1 MFFKDRHALRATYGI
16 LTSVLLFLVVFL
28 AGPVLS
34 VENSESAKNLVPTL
48 LANPDVRVSLANK
61 ILDQISKDSSD
72 KQINLI
78 IRVGRPLL
86 VPAIS
91 ANLSSPA
98 TIVELQNDVEL
109 GYRFVTTNES
119 ITTIPIKPLFA
130 SLLAAMGKVD
140 PLFKNSKKTLKDV
153 KPITLTRDRNTAKI
167 GTWLS
172 YARAGY
178 IALIILLAISLF
190 FFVRFSTSGK
200 RALRGIGKRVLAV
213 GILSIVQFIVIAIV
227 ASAFA
232 RKATE
237 PLVKTVVPVA
247 ARALFSYYESI
258 GIALIIIGAVAI
270 LIARRIGFSA
280 QKISVVTAE
289 V

>member
-1 MFFKDRHALRATYGI
+1 MFFKDRHKLRATYGI

-48 LANPDVRVSLANK
+48 LDNPDVRVSLSNK

-78 IRVGRPLL
+78 IRVGRPLF
-86 VPAIS
+86 VPIIS

-98 TIVELQNDVEL
+98 TIAELQNDVEL
-109 GYRFVTTNES
+109 GYRFVTTNEPT
-119 ITTIPIKPLFA
+119 TTIPIKPLFA
-130 SLLAAMGKVD
+130 SLLAAIGKVN
-140 PLFKNSKKTLKDV
+140 PLIKNSKITLKDV

-178 IALIILLAISLF
+178 IALIMLLAFSLF

-213 GILSIVQFIVIAIV
+213 GILSIVQFFAIAIV
-227 ASAFA
+227 ASTFA
-232 RKATE
+232 GRAAD
-237 PLVKTVVPVA
+237 PLVKAVIPVA

-258 GIALIIIGAVAI
+258 GIALTIIGAVAI
-270 LIARRIGFSA
+270 LFARRIGFSA
-280 QKISVVTAE
+280 QKMSPASAAN
-289 V
+289 